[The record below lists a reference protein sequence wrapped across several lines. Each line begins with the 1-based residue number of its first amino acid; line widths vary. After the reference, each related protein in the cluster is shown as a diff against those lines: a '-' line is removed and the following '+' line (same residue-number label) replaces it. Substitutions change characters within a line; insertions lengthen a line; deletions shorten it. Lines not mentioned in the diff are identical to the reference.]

1 MWIKRSVLMITVLV
15 AFLGMS
21 SDAWAMRGC
30 GKDMGMCRGMGMNTE
45 KHGDTEGMMIS
56 KLLCMKDELTLTQE
70 QETKLRQLYF
80 DSQKQIIQATAA
92 VDQAMLDVTRLQENY
107 ELDEKQ
113 LRKAVDALYDAKRQA
128 GQARVSQMVGV
139 RKILTKEQF
148 EQVMMPMSGG
158 RLGMSC
164 ERPGMG
170 TQCPM
175 AGPDSMKTGAGG
187 QAPQDAKMHHG
198 KKQGAPA
205 QTNK

>member
-1 MWIKRSVLMITVLV
+1 MRIKRSAFMIAVLV

-21 SDAWAMRGC
+21 SEAWAMRGC
-30 GKDMGMCRGMGMNTE
+30 GKGMCMEMGQNTE
-45 KHGDTEGMMIS
+45 KYGDKDETIS
-56 KLLCMKDELTLTQE
+56 KLLCMKDELKLTPE
-70 QETKLRQLYF
+70 QETKLRQQYF
-80 DSQKQIIQATAA
+80 DSQKQMIQATAA
-92 VDQAMLDVTRLQENY
+92 VDQAMLDVVRLQENY

-113 LRKAVDALYDAKRQA
+113 LRKAVDALSDAKRQVM
-128 GQARVSQMVGV
+128 QARASQMVAV

-148 EQVMMPMSGG
+148 AQVTLPMSGG

-187 QAPQDAKMHHG
+187 QMSQDEKMHHG
-198 KKQGAPA
+198 MKRGAPA
-205 QTNK
+205 ETKK